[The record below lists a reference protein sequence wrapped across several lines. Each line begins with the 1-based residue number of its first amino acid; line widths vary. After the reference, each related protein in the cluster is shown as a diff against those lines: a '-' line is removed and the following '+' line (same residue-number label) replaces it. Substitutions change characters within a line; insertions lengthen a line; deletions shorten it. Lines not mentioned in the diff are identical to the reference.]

1 METKISLLE
10 LRSLAV
16 ITVTIPS
23 PPPLMS
29 GQHIFRSFFILC
41 LARGIFSGPPPF
53 FFTSFSILRPF
64 TLFFRIPCI
73 PHGPPDLPHLQPLYP
88 LEYLA
93 PPFSYVCVY
102 NWIINLRE
110 DEHNIHNFQF
120 TRTVCCLVGFLFCK
134 FNPCVLYS
142 VHNCF

>member
-1 METKISLLE
+1 MAFLFLTFIGYKQTNKQTNTQTDKPNLYIDEYFLETKISLLE

-41 LARGIFSGPPPF
+41 LAWGIFSGPPPF

-73 PHGPPDLPHLQPLYP
+73 PHGPPYLPHLQPLYS

-93 PPFSYVCVY
+93 PPPSLMFVF
-102 NWIINLRE
+102 IIE
-110 DEHNIHNFQF
+110 
-120 TRTVCCLVGFLFCK
+120 
-134 FNPCVLYS
+134 
-142 VHNCF
+142 